1 MTNTWPL
8 AVDAGVDLIDYS
20 HAVTSNAAGSLAAE
34 SQSGQLR
41 YLLLLLLI
49 AAALSGC
56 GTPGASE
63 GASLCPDTPAGIPLD
78 PDGCPLYSDA
88 DAVPD
93 YQDKCPGTAP
103 GIPVDANGCPRDTD
117 ADGVADNRDACP
129 STPIG
134 TRVDARG
141 CPLAGERI
149 AIVTNINFDFDHTEI
164 RESVRKRLSRVIRL
178 LKEMPEVDVKI
189 VGYTDD
195 VGSAEYN
202 LSLSLRRAES
212 VRDYIVTR
220 GIDDTRMSVAG
231 RGKAE
236 PLVPNSTPEGRAV
249 NRRVE
254 FVVQ

>member
-1 MTNTWPL
+1 MTGKWR
-8 AVDAGVDLIDYS
+8 
-20 HAVTSNAAGSLAAE
+20 LAA
-34 SQSGQLR
+34 
-41 YLLLLLLI
+41 LLLI
-49 AAALSGC
+49 AVVLSGC
-56 GTPGASE
+56 GTPGANQ
-63 GASLCPDTPAGIPLD
+63 GASLCPGTPAGISLD

-93 YQDKCPGTAP
+93 YQDECPGTAA
-103 GIPVDANGCPRDTD
+103 GIPVDTNGCPRDSD
-117 ADGVADNRDACP
+117 VDGVADYQDGCP
-129 STPIG
+129 RTPAG

-149 AIVTNINFDFDHTEI
+149 AIVTNINFDFDHTDV
-164 RESVRKRLSRVIRL
+164 RGDVRKRLSRVIQL
-178 LKEMPEVDVKI
+178 LKEMPQMDVQI

-195 VGSAEYN
+195 IGSAQHN

-220 GIDDTRMSVAG
+220 GIDHMRLSVAG
-231 RGKAE
+231 RGKTE
-236 PLVPNSTPEGRAV
+236 PLVSNSTPEGRAV

>member
-1 MTNTWPL
+1 MTGRWRL
-8 AVDAGVDLIDYS
+8 ASAF
-20 HAVTSNAAGSLAAE
+20 
-34 SQSGQLR
+34 
-41 YLLLLLLI
+41 LLI
-49 AAALSGC
+49 AAVLSGC
-56 GTPGASE
+56 GTPGANQ
-63 GASLCPDTPAGIPLD
+63 GTSLCPGTPAGIPLD

-93 YQDKCPGTAP
+93 YRDECPGTAA
-103 GIPVDANGCPRDTD
+103 GISVDTNGCPRDTD
-117 ADGVADNRDACP
+117 VDGVADYRDACVR
-129 STPIG
+129 TPAG

-149 AIVTNINFDFDHTEI
+149 AIVTNINFDVDHTD
-164 RESVRKRLSRVIRL
+164 VRGDVRTRLSRVVQL
-178 LKEMPEVDVKI
+178 LKEMPQIDVQI

-195 VGSAEYN
+195 TGSAQYN

-220 GIDDTRMSVAG
+220 GIDHMRLSVAG
-231 RGKAE
+231 RGKTE
-236 PLVPNSTPEGRAV
+236 PLVSNSTPEGRAV

>member
-1 MTNTWPL
+1 MTGTWRL
-8 AVDAGVDLIDYS
+8 ASAF
-20 HAVTSNAAGSLAAE
+20 
-34 SQSGQLR
+34 
-41 YLLLLLLI
+41 LLI
-49 AAALSGC
+49 SVALSGC
-56 GTPGASE
+56 GTPGANE
-63 GASLCPDTPAGIPLD
+63 GASLCPGTPAGISLD

-93 YQDKCPGTAP
+93 YQDECPGTAP
-103 GIPVDANGCPRDTD
+103 GVPVDVNGCPRDTEV
-117 ADGVADNRDACP
+117 DGVADYRDACAR
-129 STPIG
+129 TPPG
-134 TRVDARG
+134 PRVDARG

-149 AIVTNINFDFDHTEI
+149 AIVTNINFDFDHTDV
-164 RESVRKRLSRVIRL
+164 RDDVRKRLSRVIQL

-195 VGSAEYN
+195 IGSAQYN

-220 GIDDTRMSVAG
+220 GIDDMRLSVAG
-231 RGKAE
+231 RGKTE
-236 PLVPNSTPEGRAV
+236 PLVSNSTPEGRAV